1 MSMPKEPRQLMINL
15 MYLVLTA
22 MLALNVSS
30 EILHAFKTI
39 NQSINQSNASIQSKN
54 QELYDLFN
62 ENEKQPG
69 REDRVKPYNDRAK
82 IVRAQADELVQYLE
96 EWKGKVITEAGGYTE
111 TGEIKAE
118 SNIDASTKLLVENN
132 GGDEIKE
139 KLEQLRELM
148 INSVDE
154 KDRDKTAASLPLRI
168 TEPERSDNNPQG
180 KWSVGT
186 FYNMPVMAA
195 ITLFSKMQND
205 VRNSEAQVVKQLFDE
220 SYSSTLK
227 FDAIKAIALPQTS
240 YALVGQKVE
249 AQILLAAY
257 NKTVAPNVT
266 VQGGGG
272 KISKVENGVAYWET
286 NASGVGQ
293 QTVRGTVTI
302 DMDGNKQTEP
312 WEFQY
317 MVGSAGGSLQ
327 LDKMNVF
334 YIGVDNPVTVSAA
347 GYSLE
352 DVYLEMPEAE
362 IKQDAERGK
371 GTYNI
376 RVTKPSGPQGVKVAI
391 MAKTPSGA
399 KEVGSLPV
407 RIKYIPD
414 PIAQVGG
421 QAGGYMSAAKFRPQI
436 GPAAVLLNF
445 EFDARYIVVEFS
457 YSVMKRRDPDI
468 KGPYKVVNPRG
479 AVFTSNQDIM
489 RLQADL
495 KPGDRVF
502 IDDIKAR
509 GPDGRLRSLPSLS
522 FTLN

>member
-1 MSMPKEPRQLMINL
+1 
-15 MYLVLTA
+15 
-22 MLALNVSS
+22 
-30 EILHAFKTI
+30 
-39 NQSINQSNASIQSKN
+39 QSNASIQSKN

-69 REDRVKPYNDRAK
+69 REYRVKPYNDRAK
-82 IVRAQADELVQYLE
+82 IVRAQADEWVQYRE
-96 EWKGKVITEAGGYTE
+96 EWQGKVITEAGGYTE

-168 TEPERSDNNPQG
+168 AEPERSDNNPQG

-257 NKTVAPNVT
+257 NKTVDPDVT

-272 KISKVENGVAYWET
+272 RISKVENGVAYWET

-293 QTVRGTVTI
+293 QTVRGSVTI
-302 DMDGNKQTEP
+302 DMDGNKQTEN

-347 GYSLE
+347 GYS
-352 DVYLEMPEAE
+352 
-362 IKQDAERGK
+362 
-371 GTYNI
+371 
-376 RVTKPSGPQGVKVAI
+376 
-391 MAKTPSGA
+391 
-399 KEVGSLPV
+399 
-407 RIKYIPD
+407 
-414 PIAQVGG
+414 
-421 QAGGYMSAAKFRPQI
+421 
-436 GPAAVLLNF
+436 
-445 EFDARYIVVEFS
+445 
-457 YSVMKRRDPDI
+457 
-468 KGPYKVVNPRG
+468 
-479 AVFTSNQDIM
+479 
-489 RLQADL
+489 
-495 KPGDRVF
+495 
-502 IDDIKAR
+502 
-509 GPDGRLRSLPSLS
+509 
-522 FTLN
+522 